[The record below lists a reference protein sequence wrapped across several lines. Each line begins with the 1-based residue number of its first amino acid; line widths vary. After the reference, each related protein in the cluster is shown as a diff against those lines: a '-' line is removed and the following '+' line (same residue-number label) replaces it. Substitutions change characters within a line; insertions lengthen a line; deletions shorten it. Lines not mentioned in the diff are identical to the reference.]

1 MKSNKIVKDFTKD
14 YTKKK
19 ITNIE
24 ELKIFTMQIGMF
36 YNVYNVE
43 LINMF
48 SKKFNRSFVS
58 RWQEVERRGEE
69 RRDGQFDRA
78 DGRSRCPRAR
88 GRQLL
93 QILTRRHNLTL
104 DRRVYLD
111 KSVQKRARC
120 NFYQSPN
127 PIIQSFPRPISIF
140 VFSNNLFFFFNNS

>member
-1 MKSNKIVKDFTKD
+1 MKSNKIVKDL
-14 YTKKK
+14 TKKK

-69 RRDGQFDRA
+69 RRDGQFDVQTVGA
-78 DGRSRCPRAR
+78 DAQGREGDSCC
-88 GRQLL
+88 
-93 QILTRRHNLTL
+93 
-104 DRRVYLD
+104 
-111 KSVQKRARC
+111 K
-120 NFYQSPN
+120 F
-127 PIIQSFPRPISIF
+127 
-140 VFSNNLFFFFNNS
+140 